1 MDLGLAG
8 ARVLVT
14 AGASGIGAAITRA
27 FLAEGAKVH
36 ICDIDRAAL
45 AMMESEGASTSHC
58 DVSDRASVAALFADL
73 KARLGGLDCL
83 VNNAGIGGPTGRVDQ
98 ISPEDWD
105 RTLAVDITGQFNVT
119 RLAVPLLMQSQ
130 NASICNISSAAGRF
144 GFALRTPYA
153 AAKWAVIGF
162 TKSLAI
168 ELGPYHIRANAVLP
182 GLVDGKRQQDVLTAK
197 AAAAGISFDEMKRQA
212 MAKASIPELISP
224 QQIADQVVWLAST
237 RARTTSGQAIGV
249 DSDLQSLS

>member
-1 MDLGLAG
+1 MDLGLTG

-14 AGASGIGAAITRA
+14 AGASGIGAAIARA
-27 FLAEGAKVH
+27 FAAEGAKVH
-36 ICDIDRAAL
+36 V
-45 AMMESEGASTSHC
+45 C
-58 DVSDRASVAALFADL
+58 DVDGAGLGVMAQSGFTTSRCDVADRASVAAMFEDV
-73 KARLGGLDCL
+73 ARALGGLDCL

-98 ISPEDWD
+98 IAPEDWD
-105 RTLAVDITGQFNVT
+105 RTLEVDITGQFNVT

-168 ELGPYHIRANAVLP
+168 ELGPHRIRANAILP
-182 GLVDGKRQQDVLTAK
+182 GLVDGKRQQDVLAAK
-197 AAAAGISFDEMKRQA
+197 AQAAGISFDEMKRQA
-212 MAKASIPELISP
+212 MAKASIPELIAP
-224 QQIADQVVWLAST
+224 EQIAEQVVWLASS
-237 RARTTSGQAIGV
+237 RARTTSGQAIGI